1 MSDFDARRTLKLS
14 IQRALIDAV
23 TDELYAVTCG
33 IDESNCIHIVSY
45 FDGPFSDEGWDAMS
59 TAAGEVIADF
69 PENFRLEE
77 MHIDATQAQPVC
89 LDFWAFRRKRKPINK
104 NLN

>member
-1 MSDFDARRTLKLS
+1 MSDFDAKRTLKLS

-23 TDELYAVTCG
+23 TDDLYAVTCG
-33 IDESNCIHIVSY
+33 IDGDNCVHIVSY
-45 FDGPFSDEGWDAMS
+45 FDGSVSDEGWDAMNA
-59 TAAGEVIADF
+59 AAGEVIADF

-77 MHIDATQAQPVC
+77 RYMDATQAQPIC

-104 NLN
+104 NMN